1 MSAIFNEGRI
11 EVEVIG
17 RTVTIPDNDFA
28 RLMYYLSCVDT
39 VISYD
44 ELDLLSDYEKYDLLT
59 VEQKEILLKR
69 VD

>member
-44 ELDLLSDYEKYDLLT
+44 ELDL
-59 VEQKEILLKR
+59 
-69 VD
+69 